1 MKEWLPI
8 VKEVSDLMEKHKFKF
23 GSSGGGSLWWT
34 RDNGDGTFTAIT
46 NLEGSDSPRSVDD
59 PVLVGRL
66 PSDGGEDLDDYH
78 EFSSLKEYFK
88 TA

>member
-1 MKEWLPI
+1 
-8 VKEVSDLMEKHKFKF
+8 
-23 GSSGGGSLWWT
+23 
-34 RDNGDGTFTAIT
+34 
-46 NLEGSDSPRSVDD
+46 VDD